1 MASNKG
7 KKNWVQIGG
16 LLLMLVVFPLVSW
29 YYLQTGLN
37 YRLEA
42 RAEQQ
47 AIANVP
53 NQNFSNY
60 NGEEVALDRF
70 KDYLLIGH
78 FYSESHKDKY
88 LPLLTKLY
96 HQFDERKDVYF
107 VTFSADT
114 SMSAV
119 VNAKQMLSDSM
130 LIDEEQVFF
139 LNSTEVKALSSA
151 LKLPFEER
159 NMSLVDNSLL
169 FFADSAVV
177 KGFYDIKQEE
187 DVKRLV
193 KHITLNLHPLEEKDI
208 IFERETEK

>member
-7 KKNWVQIGG
+7 KRNWVQIGG
-16 LLLMLVVFPLVSW
+16 LLLLLVVFPLVSW

-53 NQNFSNY
+53 NQNFFNY

-78 FYSESHKDKY
+78 FYSEDNKDKY

-96 HQFDERKDVYF
+96 NQFDEREDVYF

-114 SMSAV
+114 SMNAV

-139 LNSTEVKALSSA
+139 LSSTEVKALSST

-177 KGFYDIKQEE
+177 KGFYDMKQED